1 MLASILAG
9 LIFAITIP
17 MSTVNM
23 AIKTQQKLTGQPS
36 KLDKLKQRLKLG
48 KNNKKKDEKQESKT
62 QKALKNLQ
70 RVLTVLI
77 VFLRILASIV
87 GVIGTVI
94 TFLLGTGLILLLA
107 GVVGAVI
114 LSEELGDLNF
124 SRGKRD
130 RTGGVGSSEATVGG
144 GTVVERILYF
154 GQHWVDEKV
163 EYSMGTWRIVPF
175 MGKGAGPDGE
185 DLDVYIRTDCS
196 GFATGI
202 IQWIEEDYYFWPGG
216 RGSPNSNSHMFTDG
230 NDELGAY
237 LANKPNWQ
245 KLNAAGMEL
254 SDLEPGDIM
263 AAHGHVECY
272 ISPTETMGWGYAHT
286 QCPVKCQWVKNANG
300 TFSENAGAKSSHQ
313 YKTIWRY
320 TGSGGGS
327 MPDDSDDSDDEAE
340 EED

>member
-77 VFLRILASIV
+77 IFLRTLASLV
-87 GVIGTVI
+87 GLIGTII
-94 TFLLGTGLILLLA
+94 TALLGVGLILLLA
-107 GVVGAVI
+107 GVVGAVV

-124 SRGKRD
+124 SRGRRD
-130 RTGGVGSSEATVGG
+130 RSGGVGSDQATVGG

-163 EYSMGTWRIVPF
+163 PYSQGAYRVVPF
-175 MGKGAGPDGE
+175 MGKDI
-185 DLDVYIRTDCS
+185 DVYIRTDCS
-196 GFATGI
+196 GFATGV

-216 RGSPNSNSHMFTDG
+216 SGSPNSNSHMFTEG

-237 LANKPNWQ
+237 LAKHPDWT
-245 KLNAAGMEL
+245 KMSTAGMQL
-254 SDLEPGDIM
+254 TDLEPGDILS
-263 AAHGHVECY
+263 AHGHVECY
-272 ISPTETMGWGYAHT
+272 ISPTETMGWGYSHT
-286 QCPVKCQWVKNANG
+286 ECPVKCQWVKNANG

-313 YKTIWRY
+313 YKTVWRY

-327 MPDDSDDSDDEAE
+327 IPDSSDDDDEAE
-340 EED
+340 DEED

>member
-77 VFLRILASIV
+77 IFLRTLASLV
-87 GVIGTVI
+87 GLIGTII
-94 TFLLGTGLILLLA
+94 TALLGVGLILLLA
-107 GVVGAVI
+107 GVVGAVV

-124 SRGKRD
+124 SRGRRD
-130 RTGGVGSSEATVGG
+130 RSGGVGSDQATVGG

-163 EYSMGTWRIVPF
+163 PYSQGAYRVVPF

-185 DLDVYIRTDCS
+185 DIDVYIRTDCS
-196 GFATGI
+196 GFATGV
-202 IQWIEEDYYFWPGG
+202 IQWINEDYYFWPGG
-216 RGSPNSNSHMFTDG
+216 SGSPNSNSHMFTEG

-237 LANKPNWQ
+237 LAKHPDWT
-245 KLNAAGMEL
+245 KMSTAGMQL
-254 SDLEPGDIM
+254 TDLEPGDILS
-263 AAHGHVECY
+263 AHGHVECY
-272 ISPTETMGWGYAHT
+272 ISPTETMGWGYSHT
-286 QCPVKCQWVKNANG
+286 ECPVKCQWVKNANG

-313 YKTIWRY
+313 YKTVWRY

-327 MPDDSDDSDDEAE
+327 IPDSSGDDDEAE
-340 EED
+340 DEED

>member
-77 VFLRILASIV
+77 IFLRTLASLV
-87 GVIGTVI
+87 GLIGTII
-94 TFLLGTGLILLLA
+94 TALLGVGLILLLA
-107 GVVGAVI
+107 GVVGAVV

-124 SRGKRD
+124 SRGRRD
-130 RTGGVGSSEATVGG
+130 RSGGVGSDQATVGG

-163 EYSMGTWRIVPF
+163 PYSKGAYRVVPF
-175 MGKGAGPDGE
+175 MGRGAGPDGE
-185 DLDVYIRTDCS
+185 DIDVYIRTDCS
-196 GFATGI
+196 GFATGV
-202 IQWIEEDYYFWPGG
+202 IQWINEDYYFWPGG
-216 RGSPNSNSHMFTDG
+216 SGSPNSNSHMFTEG

-237 LANKPNWQ
+237 LAKHPDWT
-245 KLNAAGMEL
+245 KMSTAGMQL
-254 SDLEPGDIM
+254 TDLEPGDILS
-263 AAHGHVECY
+263 AHGHVECY
-272 ISPTETMGWGYAHT
+272 ISPTETMGWGYSHT
-286 QCPVKCQWVKNANG
+286 ECPVKCQWVKNANG

-313 YKTIWRY
+313 YKTVWRY

-327 MPDDSDDSDDEAE
+327 IPDSSGDDDEAE
-340 EED
+340 DEED

>member
-77 VFLRILASIV
+77 IFLRTLASLV
-87 GVIGTVI
+87 GLIGTII
-94 TFLLGTGLILLLA
+94 TALLGVGLILLLA
-107 GVVGAVI
+107 GVVGAIV

-124 SRGKRD
+124 SRGRRD
-130 RTGGVGSSEATVGG
+130 RSGGVGSDQATVGG

-163 EYSMGTWRIVPF
+163 PYSKGAYRVVPF

-185 DLDVYIRTDCS
+185 DIDVYIDR
-196 GFATGI
+196 
-202 IQWIEEDYYFWPGG
+202 
-216 RGSPNSNSHMFTDG
+216 
-230 NDELGAY
+230 
-237 LANKPNWQ
+237 
-245 KLNAAGMEL
+245 
-254 SDLEPGDIM
+254 
-263 AAHGHVECY
+263 
-272 ISPTETMGWGYAHT
+272 
-286 QCPVKCQWVKNANG
+286 
-300 TFSENAGAKSSHQ
+300 KSVV
-313 YKTIWRY
+313 
-320 TGSGGGS
+320 
-327 MPDDSDDSDDEAE
+327 
-340 EED
+340 